1 MVSFSEWLRNASNAH
16 DSLYWIRGKP
26 GSGKSTL
33 MKFAMK
39 DARTSDILAMI
50 DGSQWTFAAFFF
62 HDRGSQVQKSFTGM
76 LQGIIDS
83 LLRELPELTT
93 YAVPQYRRL
102 VQLQATRCPTWDMDA
117 LKSVLQEI
125 IGQRVTNVRLLL
137 FVDALDEQGRDKVD
151 KSAKE
156 NLVKFL
162 QKLGEEAD
170 NDCVRLKLCLAS
182 RPEPVFE
189 HHLSRAPG
197 FTIQEYTKD
206 DIRVY
211 TEKRLEPYRTEASV
225 LNGLENF
232 ENLVDQVTKR
242 AEGVFI
248 WVKLV
253 VDQLAQDICD
263 CSSYM
268 TLIERLKAMPQ
279 ELGELYSRILER
291 LEPAYASEACIMLLV
306 ALTSL
311 EQLPLETFMRAVTFG
326 FHSFREHLINQRHY
340 KTSFVKK
347 FFEEEES
354 QIIHIRRL
362 ASRSGGL
369 LETYTT
375 GHGPKDILY
384 VQFLHQTAKDYIN
397 ERHGDLPIP
406 SLDPVVQGLNGFYW
420 LLLACMSCNSW
431 VGPIK
436 KHMFEYATQ
445 VERHA
450 AGRYRGEMKDLP
462 LKVMWT
468 GPSNNEHGD
477 LDLEWWLKSYAP
489 WLHSDDPLFRK
500 NDTDREFKHIILAV
514 AANLPYVVR
523 LIMDREPLFAKG
535 SAALDPSEIR
545 DPTCLVQYAA
555 VGPAVVPLHFQDRAG
570 MIKVLH
576 SLKHPIDSRRKLFYY
591 VSNVSDNFDSQI
603 PSWSPLAAIVAG
615 TDYSSDLTRY
625 SIMNVLLELGADC
638 EALIHLRYADSSY
651 SRNMPLLS
659 YCVENRSVEVVR
671 LLLEH
676 GADCYRKD
684 SIGLRAIHYA
694 ILRQD
699 REIMR
704 AFEEHKPN
712 NQPAIFPKKSVFEL
726 GTKTELLDKD
736 ETAML
741 SAVRS
746 SAFLGFLGHPVS
758 AMLAK
763 RRVHEQLE
771 TAKDWNFG
779 AVSPVW
785 ARNRKVSAEHY
796 DGGPVVEDKILSPV
810 LHEVLPKP
818 PPP

>member
-1 MVSFSEWLRNASNAH
+1 MVSFSEWLRNASDSK

-33 MKFAMK
+33 MKFAMT
-39 DARTSDILAMI
+39 DTRTSDILAKT
-50 DGSQWTFAAFFF
+50 DGSQWTLAAFFF
-62 HDRGSQVQKSFTGM
+62 HDRGSKVQKSFTGM

-102 VQLQATRCPTWDMDA
+102 IQLQATRCPTWDMDA
-117 LKSVLQEI
+117 LKSVLLGI
-125 IGQRVTNVRLLL
+125 MGQRATSVRLLL
-137 FVDALDEQGRDKVD
+137 FVDALDEQERDKVD

-162 QKLGEEAD
+162 QELGEKAD

-189 HHLSRAPG
+189 HHLGRVPG
-197 FTIQEYTKD
+197 FIIQEYTKG

-225 LNGLENF
+225 LERLENF
-232 ENLVDQVTKR
+232 ENLVKQITKR

-268 TLIERLKAMPQ
+268 TLIERLETMPQ
-279 ELGELYSRILER
+279 ELGELYTRILER
-291 LEPAYASEACIMLLV
+291 LEPAYASEACIMLLI

-311 EQLPLETFMRAVTFG
+311 EQLPLETFMRAVMFG
-326 FHSFREHLINQRHY
+326 FYGFREHLINQRHY
-340 KTSFVKK
+340 KRSFVKK

-369 LETYTT
+369 LETYTI
-375 GHGPKDILY
+375 GHGPGDILY

-397 ERHGDLPIP
+397 ERQEDLPIP

-445 VERHA
+445 VERLA
-450 AGRYRGEMKDLP
+450 AGSYCEEMKDLP

-468 GPSNNEHGD
+468 GATNNEHGD
-477 LDLEWWLKSYAP
+477 LDLGWFLKNYAP
-489 WLHSDDPLFRK
+489 WLHNHYPGK

-523 LIMDREPLFAKG
+523 LIMDREPSFAKG
-535 SAALDPSEIR
+535 PAVLDPSEIS
-545 DPTCLVQYAA
+545 DPTCLVQCAA
-555 VGPAVVPLHFQDRAG
+555 VGAAVVPLHLHDRAG

-576 SLKHPIDSRRKLFYY
+576 SLKYPIDELSLLCGNNLRLREGADVEGPL
-591 VSNVSDNFDSQI
+591 
-603 PSWSPLAAIVAG
+603 WSPLAAIVAG
-615 TDYSSDLTRY
+615 TDYSSDLSDY
-625 SIMNVLLELGADC
+625 PIINVLLDLGANC
-638 EALIHLRYADSSY
+638 EAVVYLRQANSSY
-651 SRNMPLLS
+651 RRSMPLLS
-659 YCVENRSVEVVR
+659 YSVQNRSVEVIR
-671 LLLEH
+671 LLLGR
-676 GADCYRKD
+676 GADLYRKD

-694 ILRQD
+694 IIRQD
-699 REIMR
+699 KEIMR
-704 AFEEHKPN
+704 AFEEHKLDNRPD
-712 NQPAIFPKKSVFEL
+712 IFIKKPFLEL
-726 GTKTELLDKD
+726 GRKTKLLDTD
-736 ETAML
+736 ETAIL
-741 SAVRS
+741 SALRS
-746 SAFLGFLGHPVS
+746 SAFLGFVGHPVL
-758 AMLAK
+758 AILAK
-763 RRVHEQLE
+763 RRVHEQVE
-771 TAKDWNFG
+771 TLKDWNSEVPP
-779 AVSPVW
+779 AS
-785 ARNRKVSAEHY
+785 KVLVRTASAETY
-796 DGGPVVEDKILSPV
+796 AGNQVVEDSIFGSL
-810 LHEVLPKP
+810 LREVQLKPLPP
-818 PPP
+818 

>member
-1 MVSFSEWLRNASNAH
+1 MVSFSEWLRNASNAKG
-16 DSLYWIRGKP
+16 SLYWIRGKP

-33 MKFAMK
+33 MKFAMT
-39 DARTSDILAMI
+39 DTRTSDILAMTE
-50 DGSQWTFAAFFF
+50 GSQWTFAAFFF
-62 HDRGSQVQKSFTGM
+62 HDRGSKLQKSFTGM

-102 VQLQATRCPTWDMDA
+102 VQLQATRIPTWDMDA
-117 LKSVLQEI
+117 LKSVLLEI
-125 IGQRVTNVRLLL
+125 MGQRATNVRLLL
-137 FVDALDEQGRDKVD
+137 FVDALDEQERDKVD

-156 NLVKFL
+156 NLVIFL
-162 QKLGEEAD
+162 KALGEKAD
-170 NDCVRLKLCLAS
+170 NGCVRLKLCLAS

-189 HHLSRAPG
+189 HHLRQVPG
-197 FTIQEYTKD
+197 FVIQEYTKG

-211 TEKRLEPYRTEASV
+211 TEQRLEPYRTEASV
-225 LNGLENF
+225 LNRRENF
-232 ENLVDQVTKR
+232 ENLVEQITKR

-268 TLIERLKAMPQ
+268 TLIERLETMPK
-279 ELGELYSRILER
+279 ELGELYTRILER
-291 LEPAYASEACIMLLV
+291 LEPAYASETCIMLLV

-326 FHSFREHLINQRHY
+326 FHGFREHLINQQHY

-354 QIIHIRRL
+354 QVIHIRRL

-375 GHGPKDILY
+375 GHGPADLLY
-384 VQFLHQTAKDYIN
+384 VQFLHQTAKDYVN

-406 SLDPVVQGLNGFYW
+406 SLDPVIQGLNGFYW

-450 AGRYRGEMKDLP
+450 AGQYREEMKDLP

-468 GPSNNEHGD
+468 GPSNNEHGE
-477 LDLEWWLKSYAP
+477 LHLGWWLKSYAP
-489 WLHSDDPLFRK
+489 WLDSDESFPGK
-500 NDTDREFKHIILAV
+500 NDTDREFKHLVLAV
-514 AANLPYVVR
+514 AANLPFVVR

-535 SAALDPSEIR
+535 SVALDPSEIS
-545 DPTCLVQYAA
+545 DPICLVQYAA
-555 VGPAVVPLHFQDRAG
+555 VGPAVVPLHLRDRVG
-570 MIKVLH
+570 MIKVLR
-576 SLKHPIDSRRKLFYY
+576 SLKYPIDERSKLCYEGP
-591 VSNVSDNFDSQI
+591 NVSEDFEYQT
-603 PSWSPLAAIVAG
+603 WSPLAAIVAG
-615 TDYSSDLTRY
+615 TDYSSDLSRY
-625 SIMNVLLELGADC
+625 SIINVLLDLGANC
-638 EALIHLRYADSSY
+638 EAVIHLSQTIRRY

-659 YCVENRSVEVVR
+659 YCVQNRSVEVIR
-671 LLLEH
+671 LLLGR
-676 GADCYRKD
+676 GADLYRKD

-699 REIMR
+699 KEIMR
-704 AFEEHKPN
+704 AFVEHKPDN
-712 NQPAIFPKKSVFEL
+712 RPDIFIKKPFLEL
-726 GTKTELLDKD
+726 STKTELLDID

-746 SAFLGFLGHPVS
+746 SAFLGFVGHPVS
-758 AMLAK
+758 AILAK
-763 RRVHEQLE
+763 RRVHEQVGTL
-771 TAKDWNFG
+771 KDWNSE
-779 AVSPVW
+779 VVPMSR
-785 ARNRKVSAEHY
+785 ARSRKVAAELY
-796 DGGPVVEDKILSPV
+796 FED
-810 LHEVLPKP
+810 
-818 PPP
+818 

>member
-1 MVSFSEWLRNASNAH
+1 MVSFSEWLRNAT
-16 DSLYWIRGKP
+16 DSRDPLYWIRGKP

-33 MKFAMK
+33 MKFAMT
-39 DARTSDILAMI
+39 DTRTSDILATT
-50 DGSQWTFAAFFF
+50 DGSQWTVAAFFF
-62 HDRGSQVQKSFTGM
+62 HDRGSKVQKSFTGM

-102 VQLQATRCPTWDMDA
+102 IQLQATRCPTWDMDA
-117 LKSVLQEI
+117 LKSVLLGI
-125 IGQRVTNVRLLL
+125 MGQRATSIRLLL
-137 FVDALDEQGRDKVD
+137 FIDALDEQERDKVD

-162 QKLGEEAD
+162 QELGEKAD

-189 HHLSRAPG
+189 HHLSRVPG
-197 FTIQEYTKD
+197 FIIQEYTKG

-225 LNGLENF
+225 LHRLENF
-232 ENLVDQVTKR
+232 ENLVEQITKR

-268 TLIERLKAMPQ
+268 TLIERLETMPQ
-279 ELGELYSRILER
+279 ELGELYTRILER
-291 LEPAYASEACIMLLV
+291 LEPTYASEACIMLRI

-311 EQLPLETFMRAVTFG
+311 EQLPLETFMRAVMFG
-326 FHSFREHLINQRHY
+326 FHGFREHLINQRHY
-340 KTSFVKK
+340 KRSFVKK

-375 GHGPKDILY
+375 GHGPGDILY

-397 ERHGDLPIP
+397 ERQEDLPIP
-406 SLDPVVQGLNGFYW
+406 SLDPMVQGLNGFYW

-445 VERHA
+445 AERLA
-450 AGRYRGEMKDLP
+450 AGPYCEEMKDLP

-468 GPSNNEHGD
+468 GATNNEHGD
-477 LDLEWWLKSYAP
+477 LDLGWFLKSYAP
-489 WLHSDDPLFRK
+489 WLHSDESYPGK

-523 LIMDREPLFAKG
+523 LIMDREPSFVKG
-535 SAALDPSEIR
+535 PAAVDSSEVSN
-545 DPTCLVQYAA
+545 PACLVQYAA
-555 VGPAVVPLHFQDRAG
+555 VGLAVVPLHLQDRAG

-576 SLKHPIDSRRKLFYY
+576 SLKYPIDERSRLCHPDSKLSEDADFHT
-591 VSNVSDNFDSQI
+591 
-603 PSWSPLAAIVAG
+603 PLWSPLAAIVVG
-615 TDYSSDLTRY
+615 TDYSNDLNHY
-625 SIMNVLLELGADC
+625 SIVNVLLDLGANC
-638 EALIHLRYADSSY
+638 EAVIYISQANAFY
-651 SRNMPLLS
+651 PRNMPLLS
-659 YCVENRSVEVVR
+659 YSVQNRSVEVIR
-671 LLLEH
+671 LLLGR
-676 GADCYRKD
+676 GADLYRKD
-684 SIGLRAIHYA
+684 SIGLLAAHYA
-694 ILRQD
+694 IIRQD
-699 REIMR
+699 KEIMR
-704 AFEEHKPN
+704 AIEERPDTFIKKPLL
-712 NQPAIFPKKSVFEL
+712 EL
-726 GTKTELLDKD
+726 GRKMELLDTD

-741 SAVRS
+741 SALRS
-746 SAFLGFLGHPVS
+746 SAFLGFVGHPV
-758 AMLAK
+758 LAILAQ
-763 RRVHEQLE
+763 RQIHAPLE
-771 TAKDWNFG
+771 TSKD
-779 AVSPVW
+779 
-785 ARNRKVSAEHY
+785 RNPEAPPPSRALVMEKSAETLLTKG
-796 DGGPVVEDKILSPV
+796 DQL
-810 LHEVLPKP
+810 
-818 PPP
+818 